1 MKNNKIGKV
10 LTIIMTASMILSLGA
25 CSNGSYAN
33 SKYITLAKY
42 EGVQIQNADIAVTD
56 EELAGEIEYILNDYA
71 ENVKYTEGIV
81 QDGDVA
87 NIDYVGTV
95 DGEAFSGG
103 ADTDSDLEI
112 GSGSFIDGFEDG
124 LIGVQVGDTVSLE
137 LTFPTNY
144 ADSDGNLSDLAGKN
158 AVFTVTVNYITR
170 AVAPEFTDEFVIS
183 LSLSYTT
190 TAEYE
195 SYIKDELYQY
205 KLNNAVWEKIIA
217 ETVLIN
223 YPDSLQEKIDTVREY
238 YEYYQT
244 YYGYATFNEF
254 TVAALDQTEE
264 EFDAWNLAQNQE
276 YVMQEMISQSIA
288 ELEDLSLTEEE
299 IQAGYENYAS
309 YYGYETVDELLEAYE
324 EDSIQANL
332 LINKVQEYVTG
343 KAVVINVEGE

>member
-1 MKNNKIGKV
+1 MKKNKIGKV
-10 LTIIMTASMILSLGA
+10 LTIIMITAIALSLAA
-25 CSNGSYAN
+25 CNTDNYEN

-42 EGVQIQNADIAVTD
+42 EGIQIQDADIAVTD
-56 EELAGEIEYILNDYA
+56 EELASEIEYILNDYA
-71 ENVKYTEGIV
+71 EDVKYTEGTV

-87 NIDYVGTV
+87 NIDYVGTI

-103 ADTDSDLEI
+103 ADTGSDLEI

-124 LIGVQVGDTVSLE
+124 LVGVEVGDTVVLE

-144 ADSDGNLSDLAGKN
+144 ADSEGNLSDLAGKN
-158 AVFTVTVNYITR
+158 AVFTITVNYITR
-170 AVAPEFTDEFVIS
+170 AVAPEFTDEFVKS

-217 ETVLIN
+217 ETVLVK

-244 YYGYATFNEF
+244 YYGYETFNEF
-254 TVAALDQTEE
+254 TVAALEQTEE

-276 YVMQEMISQSIA
+276 YVMQEMISESIA
-288 ELEDLSLTEEE
+288 KLEDLALTEEE
-299 IQAGYENYAS
+299 IQTGYENYAS
-309 YYGYETVDELLEAYE
+309 YYGYASVDELLEAYE
-324 EDSIQANL
+324 EESIQANL
-332 LINKVQEYVTG
+332 LINKVQDYVTG
-343 KAVVINVEGE
+343 KAVIINVEGE

>member
-1 MKNNKIGKV
+1 MKKNKIGKV
-10 LTIIMTASMILSLGA
+10 LTIIMTALMVLSLSA
-25 CSNGSYAN
+25 CNNGNYEN

-42 EGVQIQNADIAVTD
+42 DGVQIEHADIAVTD
-56 EELAGEIEYILNDYA
+56 EELASEIEYVLNDHS
-71 ENVKYTEGIV
+71 EDVKYTEGIV
-81 QDGDVA
+81 QDGDIA

-95 DGEAFSGG
+95 DGQAFSGG

-124 LIGVQVGDTVSLE
+124 LIGVEVGETVALE

-144 ADSDGNLSDLAGKN
+144 KDSEGNLSDLAGKN

-170 AVAPEFTDEFVIS
+170 AIAPEFTDEFVKT
-183 LSLSYTT
+183 LGLSYTT

-195 SYIKDELYQY
+195 SYIKDELYKY

-217 ETVLIN
+217 ETVLIK
-223 YPDSLQEKIDTVREY
+223 YPDTLQKKIDTVREY

-244 YYGYATFNEF
+244 YYGYNTFNEF

-288 ELEDLSLTEEE
+288 ELEELSLSDDE
-299 IQAGYENYAS
+299 IQAGYEKYAA
-309 YYGYETVDELLEAYE
+309 YYGYESVEKLLEAYE
-324 EDSIQANL
+324 EDSIKANL

-343 KAVVINVEGE
+343 KAVVMNAEGE